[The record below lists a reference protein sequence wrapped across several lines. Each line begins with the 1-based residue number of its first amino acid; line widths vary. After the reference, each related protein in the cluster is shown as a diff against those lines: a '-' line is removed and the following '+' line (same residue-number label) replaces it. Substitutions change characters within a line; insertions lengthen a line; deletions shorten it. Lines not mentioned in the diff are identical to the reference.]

1 MRADYP
7 TTIAMTDL
15 ALKVLTDPDLKDN
28 HHVGVLTGFKVDANE
43 GQNPPCI
50 VFFMFLNIDLDGLQ
64 IIMEKFKEVYPKL
77 KDTILYSDD
86 GKVVYQLRFDRE
98 TLENQGKVS
107 GE

>member
-1 MRADYP
+1 MHGDYP
-7 TTIAMTDL
+7 TTIAMTNL

-43 GQNPPCI
+43 GQNPPCT

-86 GKVVYQLRFDRE
+86 GKVVYRLRFDRE